1 MSLRVSVVVDGRADG
16 AEAAL
21 GKTAA
26 GFDAVA
32 RKAREAGAA
41 TDDGAKKATP
51 ALNRMGVRRNTIHPY
66 RIIFLIF
73 VHLKRNSDPEPTLCA
88 TEISAH
94 CTFLGTQFRM

>member
-51 ALNRMGVRRNTIHPY
+51 ALNRMGVSTSNVAAQFQDAELR
-66 RIIFLIF
+66 
-73 VHLKRNSDPEPTLCA
+73 EA
-88 TEISAH
+88 
-94 CTFLGTQFRM
+94 FLGHAGRQLSAILGSPVTLDAAPA